1 MRKWLAPSH
10 GRDRKC
16 RSQRDYASHASP
28 ADDKWSGFARVA
40 IVRHADIALHK
51 HRDINSAI
59 RCHEADNDE
68 HGSDQNAVRDR
79 LKERDAA
86 TLEA

>member
-1 MRKWLAPSH
+1 MRKGLASSH

-16 RSQRDYASHASP
+16 HRQRDHAPHASP
-28 ADDKWSGFARVA
+28 ANDKWRRFAWVA

-59 RCHEADNDE
+59 RCHETDNDE

-86 TLEA
+86 TL